1 MTGYQT
7 RSERQQEQIKSFLDS
22 NAEVL
27 PLRLYGREVRILQ
40 KRNPGIVIKVDSEY
54 NKGSSLYNCFIYKKK
69 EANM

>member
-22 NAEVL
+22 NADVL
-27 PLRLYGREVRILQ
+27 PLRLYGREVRVLQ
-40 KRNPGIVIKVDSEY
+40 RRNPDIVIQIGSEY
-54 NKGSSLYNCFIYKKK
+54 SKGSSLYNCFIYKKK